1 MWALVADDDPM
12 HRRLLEATLRGWG
25 HEVLLAADG
34 AEGWELFL
42 RHERPLLALLDW
54 SMPEVDGLEL
64 CRRFRA
70 LVGSDGHPRRVHT
83 VLVTARSDKAD
94 VLRGLEAGA
103 DDYLTKPVD
112 RQELYARLQV
122 GVRLL
127 TLQQSLA
134 DRVSELEAALS
145 RVKQLHGLLPICC
158 YCKSIRTDENY
169 WQQVEHY
176 IAAHSE
182 LQFSHGICPG
192 CYHKVVVPQIAAAR
206 PAAAS

>member
-1 MWALVADDDPM
+1 MLALVADDDPV
-12 HRRLLEATLRGWG
+12 HRRLLQATLRGWG
-25 HEVLLAADG
+25 HEVVLAADG
-34 AEGWELFL
+34 REAWELFL
-42 RHERPLLALLDW
+42 RHEQPLLALLDW
-54 SMPEVDGLEL
+54 SMPEIDGLEL

-70 LVGSDGHPRRVHT
+70 LPGSDGHPRRVHA
-83 VLVTARSDKAD
+83 VLVTARSDRAD
-94 VLRGLEAGA
+94 VLRALEAGA

-112 RQELYARLQV
+112 RQELCARLQV

-134 DRVSELEAALS
+134 DRVSELESALS

-192 CYHKVVVPQIAAAR
+192 CYHKVVVPQIEAAR
-206 PAAAS
+206 PAAAR